1 MDIIKNDEKELKQ
14 FFHDQLCKENKK
26 GVQKFVEALVDNL
39 LDNDSNKLE
48 LFGRAI
54 LNFEE
59 LPAIDLN
66 GTYYVNLSQLRDWK
80 FDSQATADQLGVL
93 RKDVTTL
100 NVKSIEFSPYR
111 SPQYKIKVDVI
122 TNATHEIMEYEE
134 SVPIYYLHKV
144 DNFPI

>member
-1 MDIIKNDEKELKQ
+1 MNIIKNEEKELKQ
-14 FFHDQLCKENKK
+14 FFYNQICKENKK

-39 LDNDSNKLE
+39 IDDNSLKLE

-66 GTYYVNLSQLRDWK
+66 GTYYINLSQLRDWK

-100 NVKSIEFSPYR
+100 NVKSIEFFPYK

-122 TNATHEIMEYEE
+122 TNATNEIMEYEE
-134 SVPIYYLHKV
+134 NVHIYYLHKIN
-144 DNFPI
+144 NFPI